1 MEFKSIA
8 KKVAG
13 KAGNI
18 AKSAAKKTGVAA
30 NSAKLTLALK
40 NAEIKLNKKFTVL
53 GKLFYEQTKGTDV
66 RTQIVAQIV
75 EINEQKVVIA
85 ERKARIDERDSMI
98 KAAREEFETK
108 WANFDKLSIEEQKML
123 LDAKINFHHNGRFS
137 HGQREMGP
145 QCKTDK
151 SGKQD
156 CQKKPCKK

>member
-85 ERKARIDERDSMI
+85 DLKALIDEI
-98 KAAREEFETK
+98 NGKATCPSCGK
-108 WANFDKLSIEEQKML
+108 VID
-123 LDAKINFHHNGRFS
+123 LDAVFCPACGYKQTVNEEPTKEEIIDQIIN
-137 HGQREMGP
+137 
-145 QCKTDK
+145 CKGLDTDGFVEFFK
-151 SGKQD
+151 DTTVKYF
-156 CQKKPCKK
+156 